1 MRPKVW
7 AVSDEENKIYKIAS
21 GGINPEK
28 IKQQILNFDDFN
40 LNSEIKTTISH
51 RVIGGKVIEDDIKL
65 ISRVIS

>member
-1 MRPKVW
+1 M
-7 AVSDEENKIYKIAS
+7 SLSKISMGKLDA
-21 GGINPEK
+21 GVNPEK
-28 IKQQILNFDDFN
+28 IKQQILNFDEFN